1 MSEVFISHTSADD
14 AFVAELRRRLAAQGV
29 PVWVDSRKLRGG
41 DKLAPEIEKAI
52 VEAAHVVVVIS
63 PATVDSDW
71 VSREV
76 KKALQV
82 QRSRPGLR
90 VVPVLLSGMT
100 PKPCGCG
107 SRKRRS
113 RSRSARD
120 RSG

>member
-1 MSEVFISHTSADD
+1 MGGIFVSHASADD
-14 AFVAELRRRLAAQGV
+14 EFVADLRQRLDTLGLA
-29 PVWVDSRKLRGG
+29 VWVDSRQLRGG

-63 PATVDSDW
+63 PATVNSDW

-90 VVPVLLSGMT
+90 VVPVLLPGMA
-100 PKPCGCG
+100 PKALRLWFKKGAG
-107 SRKRRS
+107 RG
-113 RSRSARD
+113 RD
-120 RSG
+120 R